1 VLRSIP
7 LWCLAAALVF
17 WAYHLVLVR
26 LPPEVPLGSLSVHHV
41 RPLHAL
47 PERSVSVPW
56 LLQGMAIVAAFVLWV
71 VPRFLDETLPPRRLL
86 PLAAL
91 GFVALGLS
99 VAMIDGYRV
108 LWDGRRL
115 PAFLEPYTRSNL
127 EYYADVP
134 KVEAAG
140 VRSFLRKFAEPRLR
154 EHLAGHSQTHP
165 PGPILFLWAV
175 SRAFGPGLW
184 PASLATIL
192 FSSLA
197 VFPLYGIA
205 RHLYEGRVARYALAL
220 FLLMPNVVM
229 FSTTGMDGVF
239 AVFVTASAFF
249 FLRAT
254 SVAAAAPVR
263 DAVLAGALLSCAM
276 LMTYAAAFLVLFLGM
291 LSVLALRKD
300 RRRLGRLAAAG
311 AAGAL
316 VCIAVHV
323 LLFLTTGFDPVKT
336 FQAAIA
342 FDQEAMAKNDGSPLR
357 SLNVGVANLAAFLAS
372 VGVPVTVAWA
382 GEIGAAARRLRLAQE
397 GDLVLLGYVASL
409 VLIAFSTLFTLEVE
423 RVWLFMAPFVAAPAA
438 HYLHGRYLEG
448 DRSALRWTFGLLALQ
463 LVAFEALLRTPW

>member
-1 VLRSIP
+1 
-7 LWCLAAALVF
+7 
-17 WAYHLVLVR
+17 
-26 LPPEVPLGSLSVHHV
+26 
-41 RPLHAL
+41 
-47 PERSVSVPW
+47 
-56 LLQGMAIVAAFVLWV
+56 
-71 VPRFLDETLPPRRLL
+71 
-86 PLAAL
+86 
-91 GFVALGLS
+91 
-99 VAMIDGYRV
+99 
-108 LWDGRRL
+108 
-115 PAFLEPYTRSNL
+115 
-127 EYYADVP
+127 
-134 KVEAAG
+134 
-140 VRSFLRKFAEPRLR
+140 
-154 EHLAGHSQTHP
+154 
-165 PGPILFLWAV
+165 
-175 SRAFGPGLW
+175 
-184 PASLATIL
+184 
-192 FSSLA
+192 
-197 VFPLYGIA
+197 
-205 RHLYEGRVARYALAL
+205 
-220 FLLMPNVVM
+220 
-229 FSTTGMDGVF
+229 
-239 AVFVTASAFF
+239 
-249 FLRAT
+249 
-254 SVAAAAPVR
+254 
-263 DAVLAGALLSCAM
+263 M

-300 RRRLGRLAAAG
+300 RRRLGRLAAVG